1 MQFHSE
7 PRTGQFG
14 DATRRSD
21 NNDRSPWNMAEVN
34 ADDRILEVYRYYA
47 NLRMNLLPYIY
58 EEAQNAIVEFR
69 PLLCHLCY
77 DFGDDEKVYNIE
89 DEYMF
94 GRSILVAPV
103 IYEGE
108 TARKVYLPAGVWYD
122 FFTQKCYEGGKDYQI
137 ECELGKIPVFVKE
150 GSVIP
155 MNLSGDRK
163 LGSYVGNNT
172 DQPEQLYYMAY

>member
-1 MQFHSE
+1 
-7 PRTGQFG
+7 
-14 DATRRSD
+14 
-21 NNDRSPWNMAEVN
+21 
-34 ADDRILEVYRYYA
+34 LEVYRYYA

-58 EEAQNAIVEFR
+58 EEAQNAIVEYR

-77 DFGDDEKVYNIE
+77 DYSEDEKVFDIE

-122 FFTQKCYEGGKDYQI
+122 FFTHQRYEGRQEYHVN
-137 ECELGKIPVFVKE
+137 CELGKIPVFVKE

-155 MNLSGDRK
+155 MNLSADYK
-163 LGSYVGNNT
+163 LGSYVGNST
-172 DQPEQLYYMAY
+172 DQPEHLCYMTYKEDAEPLLQK